1 MTEVRVPRALT
12 IAGSD
17 SGGGA
22 GIQADLKTFQELGVY
37 GMSAITAITVQNTMG
52 VHGVYPLPP
61 EAAAEQIEAVGSD
74 LGVDAL
80 KTGMLFNAEII
91 RLVADQIHKFG
102 WEKVVVDPVMIAKG
116 GAELLQN
123 EAVLAMKEH
132 LLPLALVVT
141 PNIPEAEVL
150 AGMRIRTMEDRREVA
165 RRIHA
170 LGPKIVVIKGGHDE
184 GGPDREDRDH
194 EEARIYGIS
203 VGADREE
210 NSEEH
215 SDKYMKE
222 ILAEHTEEQME
233 KHMDKHQEDHKNN
246 HKNNHIN
253 DHINDHMEDILK
265 ESTEKHMEVH
275 LDVVNHPDDQ
285 ARTAMYTEKFS
296 HMNFPIFKAVGN
308 DRDPQVIDLI
318 YDGSAFTEL
327 SGKRVNT
334 VHTHGTGCTFSA
346 AIAAGLAQGMSAF
359 DAIRSGRSF
368 IQAAIEDGLNL
379 GQGHGPTN
387 HWAYQRRQ
395 GVLR

>member
-37 GMSAITAITVQNTMG
+37 GMSAITAITVQNTLG

-61 EAAAEQIEAVGSD
+61 EAAAEQIKAVGSD

-91 RLVADQIHKFG
+91 RLVANQIHKFG

-150 AGMRIRTMEDRREVA
+150 AGMRIRTMEDRREAA

-203 VGADREE
+203 AGADREE
-210 NSEEH
+210 NLEKHLEEHLEEH

-222 ILAEHTEEQME
+222 ILAEHTEEHME
-233 KHMDKHQEDHKNN
+233 KH
-246 HKNNHIN
+246 I
-253 DHINDHMEDILK
+253 
-265 ESTEKHMEVH
+265 EVH
-275 LDVVNHPDDQ
+275 LDVVNHSYDQ
-285 ARTAMYTEKFS
+285 ARTAMHSEKYS
-296 HMNFPIFKAVGN
+296 HMNSPIFKAVGN

-318 YDGSAFTEL
+318 YDGAAFTEL

-334 VHTHGTGCTFSA
+334 VQTHGTGCTFSA
-346 AIAAGLAQGMSAF
+346 AIAAGLAQGMNAF

>member
-37 GMSAITAITVQNTMG
+37 GMSAITAITVQNTLG

-74 LGVDAL
+74 LEVDAL

-150 AGMRIRTMEDRREVA
+150 AGMRIRTMEDRREAA

-203 VGADREE
+203 AGADREE
-210 NSEEH
+210 NLEKHLEEH

-233 KHMDKHQEDHKNN
+233 KHMDKHQEDHI
-246 HKNNHIN
+246 NNHIN
-253 DHINDHMEDILK
+253 D
-265 ESTEKHMEVH
+265 HMEVH

-285 ARTAMYTEKFS
+285 TRTAMHPEKYS
-296 HMNFPIFKAVGN
+296 HMNSPIFKAVGN

-318 YDGSAFTEL
+318 YDGAAFTEL

-387 HWAYQRRQ
+387 HWAYQRRL